1 MKSLFS
7 FLPYKIFVI
16 FCSEEMSSFSEDPHC
31 PSEMR
36 GSGCFDK
43 EESYLNAKA
52 YLVTARN
59 KKEAFTIREKFLA
72 AEFDERIRRF
82 CMIQKR
88 KPGEILIDEM
98 KRDIGWYENVNAC
111 KKLSL
116 LIMKDK
122 HKVLEVFQ
130 KQTEVT
136 DFANVPDLFEKE
148 IALFEKKR
156 KMHTAIQNS
165 FTKQANWKTILQ
177 RMKPNARNIRILQYQ
192 LK

>member
-1 MKSLFS
+1 MKSPFS
-7 FLPYKIFVI
+7 FLQYKIFVI

-36 GSGCFDK
+36 GSRCFDK

-72 AEFDERIRRF
+72 AE
-82 CMIQKR
+82 
-88 KPGEILIDEM
+88 PGEILIDEI
-98 KRDIGWYENVNAC
+98 KKDIGWYENVNAC

-116 LIMKDK
+116 LKMEDK
-122 HKVLEVFQ
+122 NEDLEIFQ
-130 KQTEVT
+130 KQTEVK
-136 DFANVPDLFEKE
+136 DFANVPNLFEKE

-165 FTKQANWKTILQ
+165 FTKQVNWKTILQ
-177 RMKPNARNIRILQYQ
+177 RMKPDAENIRILQYQ